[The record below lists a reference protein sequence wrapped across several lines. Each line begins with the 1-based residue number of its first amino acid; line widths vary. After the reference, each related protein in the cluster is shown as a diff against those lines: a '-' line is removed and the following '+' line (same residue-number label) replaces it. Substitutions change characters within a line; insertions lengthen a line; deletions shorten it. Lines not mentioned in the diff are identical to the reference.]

1 MPPRPRRPHSI
12 ALRVARH
19 VALRLALLTANTG
32 ASAAPGT
39 LPWSGSV
46 LFCTLCSAVAW
57 PSLEGAS
64 VEGRTVLR
72 SVTVAVPATT
82 ANLGPGFDCLG
93 LTLDLW
99 NEVTV
104 SLEGKGV
111 RISVEG
117 EGAGRLP
124 EDESNP
130 IAAGALAL
138 LAEHGVVP
146 EGLVIGCRNA
156 VPPASGLG
164 SSATAAIAGSVAA
177 NTLLGGTL
185 THHDIMVR
193 AIRQEGHPDNVAA
206 ALYGGLA
213 VVAQDGDDFIVR
225 RFDLPRLDVAVVVP
239 DHRSTTRAARAK
251 VPRQVSLEDAVFNI
265 GRTALVV
272 DALRTGDLELLRRT
286 MDDRLHQHVRMASIP
301 GAAAALRA
309 GREAGAAAVA
319 LSGSGPSLIAFA
331 GSPGGTPGLP
341 ATPSSPRSARRAR
354 PPARSS
360 WGRPTARPAWRRCNR
375 SGEAERT
382 SSCRSPSVA

>member
-1 MPPRPRRPHSI
+1 M
-12 ALRVARH
+12 
-19 VALRLALLTANTG
+19 LLK
-32 ASAAPGT
+32 GT
-39 LPWSGSV
+39 SV
-46 LFCTLCSAVAW
+46 QDRA
-57 PSLEGAS
+57 
-64 VEGRTVLR
+64 VLR

-104 SLEGKGV
+104 SLEGVGV

-130 IAAGALAL
+130 IAAGTLAL
-138 LAEHGVVP
+138 LAEHGVLP
-146 EGLVIGCRNA
+146 QGLAIECRNA

-164 SSATAAIAGSVAA
+164 SSATAAIAASVAA
-177 NTLLGGTL
+177 NTLLGGPL
-185 THHDIMVR
+185 TRHDIMLR
-193 AIRQEGHPDNVAA
+193 AVHQEGHPDNVAA
-206 ALYGGLA
+206 ALFGGL
-213 VVAQDGDDFIVR
+213 VLVAQDDGEAESDAPSGAGRFIVR

-265 GRTALVV
+265 GRTALVI
-272 DALRTGDLELLRRT
+272 DALRTGDLELLRSA
-286 MDDRLHQHVRMASIP
+286 MDDRLHQGVRMASIP
-301 GAAAALRA
+301 GATAALRA

-331 GSPGGTPGLP
+331 GSPGDAGAAGAAIVAAFGEAGATARAFILGT
-341 ATPSSPRSARRAR
+341 TNR
-354 PPARSS
+354 PARL
-360 WGRPTARPAWRRCNR
+360 
-375 SGEAERT
+375 EALQ
-382 SSCRSPSVA
+382 PLG